1 MKKRGMRRTLVGQV
15 VSNAMDKTVVVR
27 VERLV
32 QNPRYKKYVRR
43 YSKFLAHDEAN
54 ACEVGDRVQIIEH
67 RPISKRK
74 RWMVQETLSKSAR
87 VRREN
92 SVIQQESVL
101 EVADNSGARKVAC
114 IRVLGGSGR
123 RYATIGDIIV
133 VAVKDA
139 MPNARVKKGEVLRAV
154 VVRTSKSIGRPDG
167 SFIRFDDNAA
177 VLIDAQREPVGTRI
191 FGPVARELRSRRFMK
206 IISLAPEVL

>member
-15 VSNAMDKTVVVR
+15 VSNALDKTVVVR

-87 VRREN
+87 V
-92 SVIQQESVL
+92 
-101 EVADNSGARKVAC
+101 
-114 IRVLGGSGR
+114 
-123 RYATIGDIIV
+123 
-133 VAVKDA
+133 
-139 MPNARVKKGEVLRAV
+139 
-154 VVRTSKSIGRPDG
+154 
-167 SFIRFDDNAA
+167 
-177 VLIDAQREPVGTRI
+177 
-191 FGPVARELRSRRFMK
+191 
-206 IISLAPEVL
+206 